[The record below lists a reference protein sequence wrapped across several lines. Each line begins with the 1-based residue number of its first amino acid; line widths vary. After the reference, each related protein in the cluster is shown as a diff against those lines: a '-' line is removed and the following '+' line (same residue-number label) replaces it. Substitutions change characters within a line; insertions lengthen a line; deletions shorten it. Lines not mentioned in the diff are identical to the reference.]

1 MHSQHFSWG
10 GGACGGGHFPRVHE
24 VCVVY
29 GVLKRSLPHY
39 ARSARAPYAS
49 DAALKAGATDEAVEV
64 AAEGVK
70 LTRRGHH
77 HTSMKKKKPQ
87 FRGGRDGPGARS
99 RAGVGYVRGTY
110 GVRGTGYGVGYG
122 AGEMT
127 AADVADAHF
136 THGVALQAR
145 YAAAQVERREDPR
158 DLLDAAAAY
167 R

>member
-1 MHSQHFSWG
+1 M
-10 GGACGGGHFPRVHE
+10 
-24 VCVVY
+24 CVVY

-99 RAGVGYVRGTY
+99 RAGI
-110 GVRGTGYGVGYG
+110 GYG

>member
-1 MHSQHFSWG
+1 MSTK
-10 GGACGGGHFPRVHE
+10 
-24 VCVVY
+24 CVLY
-29 GVLKRSLPHY
+29 RVLKHSLPQY
-39 ARSARAPYAS
+39 TRSVRTPSVS

-64 AAEGVK
+64 AADGTK
-70 LTRRGHH
+70 LIRRGH

-87 FRGGRDGPGARS
+87 FRGGRDSAGARS
-99 RAGVGYVRGTY
+99 RA
-110 GVRGTGYGVGYG
+110 GVGYG

-127 AADVADAHF
+127 AADIADAHF